1 MAYIPQPPPIP
12 RNRDMAFYEE
22 RERMRKLAQK
32 LPVNMGNSGDM
43 GFSGERGTSGYSG
56 YPLTG
61 STLDTNVFSGSTK
74 YQETSIEPEKEKPKK
89 IKPNIQPIISE
100 REKVKT
106 SWKFWKK

>member
-32 LPVNMGNSGDM
+32 SSNMGTSGASGTSGNMGTSGDM
-43 GFSGERGTSGYSG
+43 GNPFKYDPNTFEKYAS
-56 YPLTG
+56 
-61 STLDTNVFSGSTK
+61 SGSTIS
-74 YQETSIEPEKEKPKK
+74 YPIVEENPKK
-89 IKPNIQPIISE
+89 IKPNIQPILSE